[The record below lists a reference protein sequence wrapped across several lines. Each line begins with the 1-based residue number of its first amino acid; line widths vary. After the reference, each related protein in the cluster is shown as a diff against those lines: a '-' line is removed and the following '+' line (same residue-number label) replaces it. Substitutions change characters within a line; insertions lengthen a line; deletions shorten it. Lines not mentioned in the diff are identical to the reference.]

1 MYAAGSVGSLLVS
14 LTSGWSSRVHRH
26 GRMVVFSAAGWG
38 AAMALAGW
46 ADKIWLVLLCLAAAG
61 GCDMIS
67 AIGRSTMWNQTIPD
81 ELRGRLAGI
90 EVLSYSVGPQ
100 LGQVRSGGV
109 AAVSSARVSVWSGGL
124 ACVAA
129 VGLLAAALPKLM
141 AYDAGVRVRVPQAVD
156 QRPQTPDGLEVR

>member
-1 MYAAGSVGSLLVS
+1 MYAAGSVGSLLVGM
-14 LTSGWSSRVHRH
+14 TSGWSSRVHRH
-26 GRMVVFSAAGWG
+26 GRMVVFSAVGWG

-46 ADKIWLVLLCLAAAG
+46 AGEIWLVLLCLAAAG

-67 AIGRSTMWNQTIPD
+67 GIGRSTMWNQTIPD

-90 EVLSYSVGPQ
+90 ELLSYSVGPQ

-109 AAVSSARVSVWSGGL
+109 AAVSSARVSVWSGGV

-129 VGLLAAALPKLM
+129 VAMLAAVLPALLG
-141 AYDAGVRVRVPQAVD
+141 YDAKDVVD
-156 QRPQTPDGLEVR
+156 QRPRTPGGLEVS